1 MSKEMREQI
10 NKIKNFGQ
18 FLNENVNQSTEPKQL
33 YNKLVDDYNHI
44 GRFDRPTGEFLE
56 TIDFSIDNDFPQDF
70 LDFLDKNNW
79 YVAKH
84 RNNNRGELKPKYS
97 IEGVVD
103 KIPPILLHATPT
115 KNVENIL
122 KDGIKSSSKDLRHKY
137 PDRVYI
143 ASKLSTIKQLIVE
156 MKRYSGVEDYSIFK
170 IDATKLNTTLYKD
183 DTCSYFDCYYIQDYD
198 IPKNIIRLMK

>member
-10 NKIKNFGQ
+10 DKIKNFGE
-18 FLNENVNQSTEPKQL
+18 FVNENVNQSIEPKQL
-33 YNKLVDDYNHI
+33 YNKLVNDYSHI
-44 GRFDRPTGEFLE
+44 GTFEKPTGKFLE
-56 TIDFSIDNDFPQDF
+56 TIDFSIKNYFPQDF
-70 LDFLDKNNW
+70 LDFLYKNNW

-103 KIPPILLHATPT
+103 KIPLMLLHATPT
-115 KNVENIL
+115 KNVENII

-137 PDRVYI
+137 PNRVYV
-143 ASKLSTIKQLIVE
+143 ATKLSTIKQLIVE

-170 IDATKLNTTLYKD
+170 IDGTKLNTTLYKD
-183 DTCSYFDCYYIQDYD
+183 DTCSYFDCYYIQDYN
-198 IPKNIIRLMK
+198 IPKNTIQLMK